1 MRAEGIL
8 YLDLIRHELKFHL
21 EKEQILAE
29 YATHIEELS
38 QEFEQEMNQAESP
51 SFKEWLV
58 ERLGTPQ
65 EISQIWKDE
74 LSVTPRKTQ
83 WLFIAV
89 NFSFFICGVGLTLIY
104 KQFDWVWAKS
114 LWGILTSVPALLM
127 GLYMVFWSILGYE
140 IGKAFGHGGR
150 RLLFKTFWIAL
161 IPNFILMYLTVFH
174 VIPFNWFEPLLNT
187 AFIMA
192 CIASTVC
199 LYPICWMGYRWGK
212 KGSV

>member
-1 MRAEGIL
+1 MRSEGVQ
-8 YLDLIRHELKFHL
+8 YLVAIKQELKLHP
-21 EKEQILAE
+21 ERDQILAE

-38 QEFEQEMNQAESP
+38 LEFDQELNQEVP
-51 SFKEWLV
+51 SLFYEWLV

-74 LSVTPRKTQ
+74 LSVTPEKTQ
-83 WLFIAV
+83 WLFIAI
-89 NFSFFICGVGLTLIY
+89 NFSFFICGIGLTLIY
-104 KQFDWVWAKS
+104 KQFDWVWAKY
-114 LWGILTSVPALLM
+114 LWSSLTSVPVLLM

-140 IGKAFGHGGR
+140 IGKAFGHGGK

-187 AFIMA
+187 AFIIA
-192 CIASTVC
+192 CIVGTIC